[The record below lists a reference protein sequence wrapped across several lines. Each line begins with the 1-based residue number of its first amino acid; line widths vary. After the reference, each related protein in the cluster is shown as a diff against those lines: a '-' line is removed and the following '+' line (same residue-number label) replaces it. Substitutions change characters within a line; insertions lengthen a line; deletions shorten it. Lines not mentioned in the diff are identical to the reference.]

1 MFILEYG
8 KIVIKLNEYLEKH
21 NISRSSLKKSELRY
35 DTILS
40 YCRNEVTR
48 LDTDTLAKLC
58 HALNCKIEDIVEYEE
73 NL

>member
-1 MFILEYG
+1 M
-8 KIVIKLNEYLEKH
+8 H
-21 NISRSSLKKSELRY
+21 NISRSSLKKSDLRY

-58 HALNCKIEDIVEYEE
+58 NALDCKIEDIIEYKS
-73 NL
+73 

>member
-1 MFILEYG
+1 MEYG
-8 KIVIKLNEYLEKH
+8 EIIIKLNEYLKNH

-48 LDTDTLAKLC
+48 LDTETLAKIC
-58 HALNCKIEDIVEYEE
+58 HSLNCKIEDIIEYAPKH
-73 NL
+73 